1 MDQQGCHDKMSDPDE
16 TSVDR
21 GRSLRMRRHTLKE
34 HSPLLHLLVAAHN
47 YYILD
52 MILGE
57 LELYLRLTSFYLKL
71 KLKQTGVAN
80 DSCAINNRTLG

>member
-21 GRSLRMRRHTLKE
+21 GRSLRMRRHILKE

-52 MILGE
+52 ILGE

>member
-21 GRSLRMRRHTLKE
+21 GRSLRMRRHILKK
-34 HSPLLHLLVAAHN
+34 HSSLLHLLVAAHN

-57 LELYLRLTSFYLKL
+57 LELYLSLSSFYLKL

-80 DSCAINNRTLG
+80 GSSAVNNRTLG